1 MQWKAGMEGEDASV
15 SSDRFTITLVAFTVA
30 TASMPTSRPS
40 WSTAS
45 RVMKARTRCGPAW
58 ISTVALSASRL
69 ISVMTP
75 GNRLRALP
83 ATMGR

>member
-1 MQWKAGMEGEDASV
+1 M
-15 SSDRFTITLVAFTVA
+15 TLVAFTVA
-30 TASMPTSRPS
+30 TASIPTFRSS

-58 ISTVALSASRL
+58 ISTVALRASRL

-75 GNRLRALP
+75 GKRLRALP
-83 ATMGR
+83 AAIGRRS